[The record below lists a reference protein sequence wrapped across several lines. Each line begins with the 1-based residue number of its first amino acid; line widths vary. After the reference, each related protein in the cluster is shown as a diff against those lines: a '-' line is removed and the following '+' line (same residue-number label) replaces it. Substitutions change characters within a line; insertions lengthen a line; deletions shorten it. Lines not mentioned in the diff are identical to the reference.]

1 MVPFWRGEEN
11 SVSLVPLMVFW
22 TGFCK
27 ATPRQLLLC
36 LPIPRL
42 LLMMLELQSPPAAP
56 KLSARDR

>member
-27 ATPRQLLLC
+27 ATLRQLLLC
-36 LPIPRL
+36 LPILYQAP
-42 LLMMLELQSPPAAP
+42 SNDAGAAVSSSSSQTFS
-56 KLSARDR
+56 L